1 MARVLGISAHY
12 HDAAAA
18 LIVDGKL
25 VAAIQQERLSRI
37 KNDPS
42 LPIAAAR
49 ACLEF
54 AGLAPEDLDAV
65 AFYEQPFAKLERVL
79 VNLLRNLPRTWKQFP
94 RALASQLGS
103 KLWVLDHL
111 AEQLFVARDKV
122 QCFEHHR
129 CHAASAM
136 FVSPYTDAAVLVVD
150 GVGEHSSTTLWHG
163 HDSELKLLASVD
175 FPHSL
180 GLLYA
185 GLTAYLGFAVNEGEY
200 KVMGLAAWGQATL
213 RDEFARLIRLHADG
227 SYELGLEYFAH
238 MSDAEL
244 GFGPKLEALLGPRRP
259 ANKPWEFADP
269 SDRVSRPGSRPDRH
283 YANIAATLQ
292 AVLEDALLGLA
303 RRGRELSKSKNLCL
317 AGGVA
322 LNALANARIQR
333 EAGFERVFVQP
344 AAGDAGGALG
354 AAILAA
360 LALGD
365 PRPEPL
371 VSAALGLPIDASRAL
386 TIAHELGLPIR
397 RVDDPAAFTAE
408 LIARDKIVGF
418 ARGRFEWGP
427 RALGQRSLLARPRER
442 ATRDRLNRLIKQR
455 EPFRPFAPA
464 VASEH
469 VERWFASPPD
479 DMSPFMTTVAPVR
492 PDVQAELAAV
502 VHEDGTARLQT
513 VEATRA
519 PELHAV
525 LAALAERGEHPI
537 VLNTSLNGPGEPIVA
552 RSEDAIAFWLRHAI
566 DALVLDD
573 LVIERPT

>member
-1 MARVLGISAHY
+1 MASVLGISAHY

-18 LIVDGKL
+18 LVVDGTI

-49 ACLEF
+49 ACLER
-54 AGLAPEDLDAV
+54 GGIEPEQLDALV
-65 AFYEQPFAKLERVL
+65 FYEQPFDKLERVL
-79 VNLLRNLPRTWKQFP
+79 VSLLRNLPRTWKQFP
-94 RALASQLGS
+94 RALASQLGD
-103 KLWVLDHL
+103 KLWVLDQL
-111 AEQLFVARDKV
+111 AEQLFVPRAKV

-136 FVSPYTDAAVLVVD
+136 FVSPYVDAAVLVVD
-150 GVGEHSSTTLWHG
+150 GVGEHSSTTLWRG
-163 HDSELKLLASVD
+163 HERELELLASVD

-200 KVMGLAAWGQATL
+200 KVMGLAAWGQPRL
-213 RDEFARLIRLHADG
+213 RDAFERLIQLHADG
-227 SYELGLEYFAH
+227 SYTLGLEYFAH

-259 ANKPWEFADP
+259 AGKPWQLDEA
-269 SDRVSRPGSRPDRH
+269 SDRH
-283 YANIAATLQ
+283 YADVAATLQ
-292 AVLEDALLGLA
+292 RVLEEALLGLA
-303 RRGRELSKSKNLCL
+303 RRARELSGSANLCM

-322 LNALANARIQR
+322 LNALANARIQA

-354 AAILAA
+354 AAILGG

-365 PRPEPL
+365 PRPAPL
-371 VSAALGLPIDASRAL
+371 VSAALGLEIDAGRARA
-386 TIAHELGLPIR
+386 IADQLGLSIR
-397 RVDDPAAFTAE
+397 RVDDPGAVTAA
-408 LIARDKIVGF
+408 LIAADKIVGF

-442 ATRDRLNRLIKQR
+442 STRDRLNRLIKQR
-455 EPFRPFAPA
+455 ELFRPFAPA
-464 VASEH
+464 LLHEH
-469 VERWFASPPD
+469 VERFFVGAPN
-479 DMSPFMTTVAPVR
+479 DMSPFMTTVAPVHA
-492 PDVQAELAAV
+492 DALARLGAV
-502 VHEDGTARLQT
+502 VHEDGTARYQS
-513 VEATRA
+513 VEASRA
-519 PELHAV
+519 PELHGV
-525 LAALAERGEHPI
+525 LAALADLGEDPI
-537 VLNTSLNGPGEPIVA
+537 VLNTSLNGPGEPIVGS
-552 RSEDAIAFWLRHAI
+552 SEDAIAFWLRHGI
-566 DALVLDD
+566 DAMVIDD